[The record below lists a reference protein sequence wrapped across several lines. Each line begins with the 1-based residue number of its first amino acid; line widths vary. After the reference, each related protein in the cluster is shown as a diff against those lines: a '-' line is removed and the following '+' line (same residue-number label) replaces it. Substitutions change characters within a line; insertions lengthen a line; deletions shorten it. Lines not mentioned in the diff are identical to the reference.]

1 MGKNAAPRRAYVYAE
16 GRLPA
21 PNVSGPSL
29 VLCSEVQAL
38 LDLGFDVEMIVLR
51 TSGVHPA
58 KPDPY
63 FSELRWAFVD
73 AIGKKPPLHA
83 RPAYWTGW
91 PRGLAWRQLYPAR
104 DVILREAKARIR
116 RDPDALHFFNYL
128 ATANV
133 IPTLPKS
140 AAIWICLDI
149 ESDFVARSQIL
160 DQRVKERRPYS
171 WEKRYLVRLCCAER
185 EVARR
190 SRLVWCVS
198 ESEAG
203 RIREEW
209 NVPHAACLPMSVAL
223 GDELLVSGSW
233 MAGGTLRLLHL
244 GLVSHLPTYLSLEVI
259 LTKVFPLLDP
269 ATLSRLQLEVVGKFN
284 PDGLRGKALLEMA
297 RPYPQVKF
305 SGFLEDIRTAYCRN
319 DLQLVAATEATGLR
333 TRIIESWAFGL
344 PVLSTTVGAGGVEGL
359 HPGRNILIANEP
371 GEFARKLTELVQHP
385 EWLAEIST
393 AGRETYDARYSR
405 GRVAAGLRE
414 LLNKHLGM
422 DLSAAPSARREPLKG
437 YQ

>member
-1 MGKNAAPRRAYVYAE
+1 
-16 GRLPA
+16 
-21 PNVSGPSL
+21 
-29 VLCSEVQAL
+29 
-38 LDLGFDVEMIVLR
+38 
-51 TSGVHPA
+51 
-58 KPDPY
+58 
-63 FSELRWAFVD
+63 
-73 AIGKKPPLHA
+73 
-83 RPAYWTGW
+83 
-91 PRGLAWRQLYPAR
+91 
-104 DVILREAKARIR
+104 
-116 RDPDALHFFNYL
+116 
-128 ATANV
+128 
-133 IPTLPKS
+133 
-140 AAIWICLDI
+140 
-149 ESDFVARSQIL
+149 
-160 DQRVKERRPYS
+160 
-171 WEKRYLVRLCCAER
+171 
-185 EVARR
+185 
-190 SRLVWCVS
+190 
-198 ESEAG
+198 
-203 RIREEW
+203 
-209 NVPHAACLPMSVAL
+209 MSVAL

-284 PDGLRGKALLEMA
+284 PDGLQGKALLEMA

-422 DLSAAPSARREPLKG
+422 DLSAAPSARREPSKATSSSRKWF
-437 YQ
+437 